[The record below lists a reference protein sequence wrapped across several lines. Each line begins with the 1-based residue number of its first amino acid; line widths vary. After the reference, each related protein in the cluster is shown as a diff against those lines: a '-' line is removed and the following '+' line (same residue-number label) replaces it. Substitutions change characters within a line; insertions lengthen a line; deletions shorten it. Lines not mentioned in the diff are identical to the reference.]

1 MRLKKDNPEANSV
14 CALEKLCANN
24 EIVFDPVRYVDEA
37 GLQRPLSLRH
47 RSKPHTDV
55 RHSRTSFMLNINEGH
70 KYTST
75 RYTIARDK
83 AWVGVLKIARRI
95 SQFAQVRKIFIHINT
110 VRHPFKG

>member
-1 MRLKKDNPEANSV
+1 
-14 CALEKLCANN
+14 
-24 EIVFDPVRYVDEA
+24 
-37 GLQRPLSLRH
+37 
-47 RSKPHTDV
+47 
-55 RHSRTSFMLNINEGH
+55 MLNINEGH